1 MACHPSGSAQTRTN
15 NAGVAVPLKL
25 ASSRARAL
33 ELARLGFHVFP
44 VQLKDGKKKPLTA
57 EGELTAARW
66 SASADV
72 AVVHQAF
79 KKYPNAAIG
88 IATGESGL
96 VVVDIDTKKHGEKWL
111 KENFKEMRAG
121 YIVRSPSGGQHLY
134 YLAREG
140 SKVRNSASDIAP
152 GVDIRGEGGYV
163 VAYDDVIRGN
173 LKSIKELPLWLH
185 TAASKSGKNT
195 RRIDFSGETPK
206 EGQRSDRL
214 IKYGGRLVASGKKWG
229 TVEKAVL
236 AEADRCRPPFGSLP
250 GEEDELD
257 NTVLKSLRKYWDE
270 AQDEIEDNGAPTPI
284 RQSLDWSKLEGQKP
298 PRREWVIENWLGMG
312 HVTFLAGAGGTGKT
326 NVAQALASAVSLG
339 EDFLDRVPKP
349 RKVLMWAAEDDSNE
363 LWRRQMDIA
372 EWLKADLSEFQD
384 MFFLHSYDGEL
395 IDLVAPVDRESLV
408 PTSMY
413 DELCS
418 QIADYGAEVVILDNV
433 ARLFAGNENDRHQVT
448 TFVALLTAAARATN
462 AAILLLGHPG
472 KGEGSEY
479 SGSTA
484 WDGAVRSRLYLSRE
498 LPGQEKEKD
507 GYDPIDNPEE
517 DGVRYL
523 SKRKVNYS
531 ARDWRKFQYVDGVMR
546 PVMELEPNRLSA
558 NYAENVVIRAVKKLA
573 DMQEWGNLSTNSPQY
588 LPKLAKQYR
597 LMEHTNERTFK
608 DALYK
613 LRKKDRLLLKV
624 VGQYSNRS
632 PRKGLVLR

>member
-1 MACHPSGSAQTRTN
+1 MPR
-15 NAGVAVPLKL
+15 LK
-25 ASSRARAL
+25 ASSSARAL
-33 ELARLGFHVFP
+33 ELAKLGFHVFP
-44 VQLKDGKKKPLTA
+44 VALKDGKKKPLTK
-57 EGELTAARW
+57 EGELTDARW

-72 AVVHQAF
+72 AVVYQAF
-79 KKYPNAAIG
+79 KQHPNAAIG

-96 VVVDIDTKKHGEKWL
+96 VVVDIDVKKNGEKWL
-111 KENFKEMRAG
+111 KQNRSEMGEG
-121 YIVRSPSGGQHLY
+121 YQVRTPSGGTHLY

-163 VAYDDVIRGN
+163 VAYDNVLKGSIR
-173 LKSIKELPLWLH
+173 KIREIPLWLH
-185 TAASKSGKNT
+185 SAASKSGKNT
-195 RRIDFSGETPK
+195 RRIDFSSETPK

-214 IKYGGRLVASGKKWG
+214 IKYGGRLVAAGKKWP
-229 TVEKAVL
+229 TVEKAVV
-236 AEADRCRPPFGSLP
+236 AEADRCRPPFGSLE

-257 NTVLKSLRKYWDE
+257 NTVLKSLRKYWEE
-270 AQDEIEDNGAPTPI
+270 AQDEIEERGSPTPI
-284 RQSLDWSKLEGQKP
+284 RKSLDWTKLEGQKP
-298 PRREWVIENWLGMG
+298 PKREWVIENWLGMG

-326 NVAQALASAVSLG
+326 NVAQALASSVALG

-349 RKVLMWAAEDDSNE
+349 RKVLMWAAEDDVNE
-363 LWRRQMDIA
+363 LWRRQLDIA
-372 EWLKADLSEFQD
+372 DWLKADLREFQD
-384 MFFLHSYDGEL
+384 SFYLHSYDGEL
-395 IDLVAPVDRESLV
+395 IDLVASVDRESLV

-462 AAILLLGHPG
+462 AAVLLLGHPG
-472 KGEGSEY
+472 KADGSEY

-498 LPGQEKEKD
+498 LPGQEKDKD

-517 DGVRYL
+517 DGVRFL
-523 SKRKVNYS
+523 TKRKVNYS
-531 ARDWRKFQYVDGVMR
+531 ARDWRKLQYFEGVMR
-546 PVMELEPNRLSA
+546 PVMEIEPNRLSGK
-558 NYAENVVIRAVKKLA
+558 YPENVVLRAVKKLA

-588 LPKLAKQYR
+588 LPRLAKQYR
-597 LMEHTNERTFK
+597 LMEHTNDRTFK

-613 LRKKDRLLLKV
+613 LRKKERLVLKV
-624 VGQYSNRS
+624 VGRYSNRS